1 VEDRTLLARQERAEL
16 VELLEQ
22 LTPQQWDHET
32 LCRGWRVRDVV
43 AHLFSYEDLSVP
55 DLARRF
61 VQGRFSLNR
70 INAIC
75 LAEHADESPAELTVL
90 ARRCLQP
97 RGLTAGF
104 NGAVALVDGMIH
116 HQDIRRPLNLSRTI
130 PPERLK
136 SALNFAKTAPTI
148 RGFWHR
154 RGLRM
159 IATDLDWAV
168 GSGPEVSGTG
178 EALLMAIAGRHA
190 TIDELAGPGQPLLR
204 RRLSR
209 GQ

>member
-43 AHLFSYEDLSVP
+43 AHLFSYEDLSLP
-55 DLARRF
+55 DLGRRF

-75 LAEHADESPAELTVL
+75 LAEHAQKSPAQLTAL
-90 ARRCLQP
+90 ASRCLQP

-104 NGAVALVDGMIH
+104 NGAIALVDGMIH
-116 HQDIRRPLNLSRTI
+116 NQDIRRPLNLPRII

-136 SALNFAKTAPTI
+136 SALDFAKTAPTI

-178 EALLMAIAGRHA
+178 EALLMAIAGRQA